1 MKLTQN
7 LYAYVWKGSD
17 NNCNSYIFG
26 NVLRGNKHL
35 IIDPGHI
42 VTPYLGEPA
51 YETLAKAILQDGLKL
66 EDIGLVALTHA
77 HPDHV
82 EAARIFKEKYQAKIA
97 INQEDA
103 GILRRFGGDKVD
115 CFIEEGPMKCDNL
128 IQDRLEIFKVPGH
141 SPGHIA
147 IYWPAQKA
155 LAVGDVIFFRNTGR
169 VDLPGGNAAEMHKS
183 IQKLSRLDA
192 EYVLCGHPYGHP
204 GVIQGKNAV
213 QENFTFL
220 LDNLPF

>member
-7 LYAYVWKGSD
+7 LYAYVWKGND
-17 NNCNSYIFG
+17 NNCNSYIYA
-26 NVLRGNKHL
+26 NVLRGNKHI

-42 VTPYLGEPA
+42 VTPYLGELA
-51 YETLAKAILQDGLKL
+51 YERLAKEIVQDGLKL

-82 EAARIFKEKYQAKIA
+82 EAAKIFKDKYQAKIA
-97 INQEDA
+97 INQDDA
-103 GILRRFGGDKVD
+103 MILRRFGGDKVD
-115 CFIEEGPMKCDNL
+115 CFVEEGVMQCDNL
-128 IQDRLEIFKVPGH
+128 IQDKLEIYKVPGH

-155 LAVGDVIFFRNTGR
+155 LAVGDVIFFHNTGR
-169 VDLPGGNAAEMHKS
+169 VDLPGGDAAEMQKS

-204 GVIQGKNAV
+204 GVIQGKKAV
-213 QENFTFL
+213 QENFAFL